1 MIDAKVQ
8 VRISGEEQERKS
20 DDEIKKRRPA
30 VPGGWMFDA
39 RMKRSIIN
47 VECFKIS
54 GAACGVITK
63 HLDIEDALTL
73 LTSPLPPTIYSL

>member
-8 VRISGEEQERKS
+8 VRVSGEEQERKS

-30 VPGGWMFDA
+30 VPGWMCDA

-47 VECFKIS
+47 VECFEIS